1 MLRGQSRPHR
11 SHSINMPSPIG
22 RNDIHEPFH
31 QIDLMGFLYHWLGL
45 IEVVEFIGLIENTS
59 SPCIFVLG
67 LSFFNIF
74 LSPNTP

>member
-22 RNDIHEPFH
+22 RNDIHEPLH
-31 QIDLMGFLYHWLGL
+31 QIDLMSFLYHWLSL

-67 LSFFNIF
+67 LPFFNIF